1 MIFAILAINRLH
13 PHPIKQ
19 IEAMRKYKYKLG
31 LTLIEMVIVVGI
43 IALLV
48 SMIITL
54 VSRFDNQA
62 KERGLEC
69 TFMLLEGALQEYYE
83 FTDSFPEQTENDYS
97 NAAEHSEYLYQELNS
112 IPDSQKMLDKI
123 SDSLVENKYGTLDTP
138 PEIYDPW
145 GTALDYI
152 YNTGDN
158 FPLLVSAGKDKT
170 FGTND
175 DILSRK

>member
-1 MIFAILAINRLH
+1 
-13 PHPIKQ
+13 
-19 IEAMRKYKYKLG
+19 MRKYKYKLG

-62 KERGLEC
+62 KEKGLEC

-83 FTDSFPEQTENDYS
+83 FTDNFPEQAENDYS
-97 NAAEHSEYLYQELNS
+97 NAAAHSEYLYQELKS
-112 IPDSQKMLDKI
+112 VPESREMLEKI
-123 SDSLVENKYGTLDTP
+123 SDSLVENKYGTPDTP

-145 GTALDYI
+145 GTTLDYI
-152 YNTGDN
+152 YNTGNN
-158 FPLLVSAGKDKT
+158 FPLMVSAGKDKT

>member
-1 MIFAILAINRLH
+1 
-13 PHPIKQ
+13 
-19 IEAMRKYKYKLG
+19 MRKYKNKLG

-48 SMIITL
+48 SMIIRL

-62 KERGLEC
+62 KEKGLEC

-83 FTDSFPEQTENDYS
+83 FTDGFPEQSEDDVS
-97 NAAEHSEYLYQELNS
+97 IAAVHSEYLYQQLRS
-112 IPDSQKMLDKI
+112 IPESRKMLDKVK
-123 SDSLVENKYGTLDTP
+123 DSLIENKYGTPDTP

-145 GTALDYI
+145 GTVLDYR
-152 YNTGDN
+152 YTPGDN
-158 FPLLVSAGKDKT
+158 FPILISAGRDKT

-175 DILSRK
+175 DIRCGKIK